1 MATENWLCL
10 VRLAAATT
18 NKKSSAAY
26 AVLNTKSLERQKS
39 TRLETET
46 RTGSE
51 KMKPG
56 LDRRSSAGEEGSFHK
71 NGDSS
76 KNETGSETKQNSGR
90 WIQDRTDRTRQHED
104 RNRSSGGSRTS
115 TEDRGTCRRL
125 RPRAGQAHV
134 SRTHSGNRD
143 QQSLCGTRKLHGK
156 NEIGVTSWITDASV
170 LAEIWAV
177 KTKAARV
184 VQKILNGKTWLG
196 SATTAETGAQNSNRN
211 GMEEIRTGSRAEPQR
226 EKNQTNP
233 VARRKNEHDS

>member
-46 RTGSE
+46 GTESE

-211 GMEEIRTGSRAEPQR
+211 GNRNQSRGKTNWRKSELDQGPSLSERRTKPIQ
-226 EKNQTNP
+226 
-233 VARRKNEHDS
+233 